1 MKFKIKKFNESQ
13 FPETSLNFPK
23 EISLYTSNG
32 NFTYELR
39 NVYND
44 GSSIKST
51 YFRKF
56 DDVETKFLPI
66 DEPSNFYIELHM
78 HTNYE
83 NKQKFIVDVVYG
95 KSPKFQFT
103 IERPNILQVTNYNGF
118 GSKFDAESKFA
129 LSDESIKDFINC
141 LNEMDFDFTE
151 KHFQFMDKYPYSYQ
165 YYENLS
171 MKPIFDGIILVLN
184 NGEPNRRSYLP
195 NVLTYLT
202 TRGLNHIVTSSV
214 TEIDSILNNHNVIGV
229 ISTGSDYRISSPRNE
244 NEQELNHKALSSIAK
259 PLIGMC
265 YGFQSMADFYGTK
278 IKDSGEFF
286 NDNIKLSNWCKDS
299 KIFKDLNLDDY
310 QFSVSFHDMVSDC
323 PNGFRV
329 IAEHD
334 GNILGIDSDEL
345 MRWGLAFHPEDIE
358 RTYPILDN
366 FIDICKEVK
375 NIAESKVLKF
385 KDFI

>member
-1 MKFKIKKFNESQ
+1 
-13 FPETSLNFPK
+13 
-23 EISLYTSNG
+23 
-32 NFTYELR
+32 
-39 NVYND
+39 
-44 GSSIKST
+44 
-51 YFRKF
+51 
-56 DDVETKFLPI
+56 
-66 DEPSNFYIELHM
+66 
-78 HTNYE
+78 
-83 NKQKFIVDVVYG
+83 
-95 KSPKFQFT
+95 
-103 IERPNILQVTNYNGF
+103 
-118 GSKFDAESKFA
+118 
-129 LSDESIKDFINC
+129 
-141 LNEMDFDFTE
+141 
-151 KHFQFMDKYPYSYQ
+151 
-165 YYENLS
+165 

-229 ISTGSDYRISSPRNE
+229 ISTGSDYRISSPRSE

-310 QFSVSFHDMVSDC
+310 QFSVSFHDMVCDC